1 MCSCSHY
8 NGLFLR
14 HKIPPNTRLCSW
26 SWQKLTKMGEKWPL
40 WLQLTHSLVSKTPRL
55 IIAQNKS
62 FLAQISMIIGPGLLH
77 MALSASEV
85 LWQRLSCL
93 LIITAVHWCPLVV
106 SSGVW
111 WSLLVSIGVNWC
123 PLVLWWHKQR
133 WRQAAHNAHC
143 VTIVPQLI
151 HLPEFVRRVFVR
163 WRRPLCAEAS
173 RQIDRNGSSYHC
185 CCPPPVEMEKCQ
197 IWNCAINVVV

>member
-26 SWQKLTKMGEKWPL
+26 SWQKLTKMEEKWPL

-85 LWQRLSCL
+85 LWQSLSCL
-93 LIITAVHWCPLVV
+93 LIITGVQWLCPVVSDDLYWCP
-106 SSGVW
+106 
-111 WSLLVSIGVNWC
+111 LVSIGVHWC
-123 PLVLWWHKQR
+123 SGDISSVGDKPRTMLIVWQSSRSWSIFRNLSDESLSGGGGPFVPRPAGKSTEMGAVIIA
-133 WRQAAHNAHC
+133 AAH
-143 VTIVPQLI
+143 
-151 HLPEFVRRVFVR
+151 LPLK
-163 WRRPLCAEAS
+163 WRAQMPNMKLC
-173 RQIDRNGSSYHC
+173 N
-185 CCPPPVEMEKCQ
+185 
-197 IWNCAINVVV
+197 